1 MLPVIQAAAAFFPDH
16 GTACPKVGLGMVCV
30 FLELKV
36 LLSSGLASQRVHGQV
51 PWLGAVWEGQSASLG
66 LLKGHS
72 HWPLSYTG
80 SVISKVCE
88 NKAINKMK

>member
-1 MLPVIQAAAAFFPDH
+1 MLPVIQGAAEFFPDH

-51 PWLGAVWEGQSASLG
+51 PWLGALGMSKCIPGTPKGPQSLASFIYWLCDQQS
-66 LLKGHS
+66 L
-72 HWPLSYTG
+72 
-80 SVISKVCE
+80 
-88 NKAINKMK
+88 